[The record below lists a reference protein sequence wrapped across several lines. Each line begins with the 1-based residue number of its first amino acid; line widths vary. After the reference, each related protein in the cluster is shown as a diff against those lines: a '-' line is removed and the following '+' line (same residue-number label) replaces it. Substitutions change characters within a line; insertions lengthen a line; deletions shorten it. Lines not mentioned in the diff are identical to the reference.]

1 MKKITIS
8 IIGTG
13 NIGFKRARSLPNQC
27 ELISCYDVDENQRKK
42 FSNEFNCHAANNLE
56 EILSNNDISA
66 VVVSTL
72 HDSLAKITNQAL
84 LSGKHVLVEKPAG
97 LDSLEIKKIINTQK
111 EVNKVVLV
119 GFNHR
124 YHPSIIKAREIIS
137 SGKLG
142 DLMFIR
148 GRYGHGG
155 RIGYDKEW
163 RSLPE
168 KGGGEL
174 LDQGP
179 HLIDISRLILGDFVE
194 QSGFIHT
201 YFWDMAVDD
210 NAFMILRTKEEKC
223 AFLHV
228 SCTEWKNMFSME
240 IYGKVGK
247 LDLRGLGSSY
257 GVEEIIHYEMQPEM
271 GPPPSKKW
279 VFDEKDSS
287 WEKELNNFVY
297 NIQNNDT
304 SSKSLEDALAVHN
317 IIESLKKNTNY
328 DHH

>member
-13 NIGFKRARSLPNQC
+13 NIGFKRARSLPDQC

-168 KGGGEL
+168 KGKKKSAL
-174 LDQGP
+174 
-179 HLIDISRLILGDFVE
+179 F
-194 QSGFIHT
+194 
-201 YFWDMAVDD
+201 
-210 NAFMILRTKEEKC
+210 FMLVAQNGKTC
-223 AFLHV
+223 
-228 SCTEWKNMFSME
+228 SQWKYM
-240 IYGKVGK
+240 GK
-247 LDLRGLGSSY
+247 L
-257 GVEEIIHYEMQPEM
+257 
-271 GPPPSKKW
+271 
-279 VFDEKDSS
+279 
-287 WEKELNNFVY
+287 
-297 NIQNNDT
+297 
-304 SSKSLEDALAVHN
+304 
-317 IIESLKKNTNY
+317 ES
-328 DHH
+328 

>member
-1 MKKITIS
+1 M
-8 IIGTG
+8 
-13 NIGFKRARSLPNQC
+13 
-27 ELISCYDVDENQRKK
+27 
-42 FSNEFNCHAANNLE
+42 
-56 EILSNNDISA
+56 SA
-66 VVVSTL
+66 VIVSTL
-72 HDSLAKITNQAL
+72 HDSLSKITVQAL

-97 LDSLEIKKIINTQK
+97 LDSLEIKKIINIQK
-111 EVNKVVLV
+111 EVNKVVMV

-142 DLMFIR
+142 ELMFIR

-155 RIGYDKEW
+155 RVGYDKEW

-201 YFWDMAVDD
+201 YFWDMTVDD
-210 NAFMILRTKEEKC
+210 NAFMILKTKEEKC

-240 IYGKVGK
+240 IYGKDGK
-247 LDLRGLGSSY
+247 LDLKGLGGSY
-257 GVEEIIHYEMQPEM
+257 GIEKIIHYEMQPEM

-304 SSKSLEDALAVHN
+304 SSKV
-317 IIESLKKNTNY
+317 
-328 DHH
+328 